1 MLQNRELEGNFLL
14 LITRL
19 GIFFNSF
26 QTLR

>member
-1 MLQNRELEGNFLL
+1 MLQNREFKGNFLL
-14 LITRL
+14 IITRL